1 MKDFLLNEQGD
12 ILIENSDIAFIEGN
26 KELCQKIQQM
36 IGTNLGEWFL
46 DESEGID
53 FRSILTKNPNMDLV
67 RDNIQNALLQIEDG
81 LEIETFDYEIRER
94 TMNITFTI
102 KRENGE
108 QVTITQK
115 W

>member
-12 ILIENSDIAFIEGN
+12 ILIENSDIAFIEEN
-26 KELCQKIQQM
+26 KELCQKIQQ
-36 IGTNLGEWFL
+36 IINTNLGEWFL

-94 TMNITFTI
+94 TINITFTI